1 MSVTHH
7 SIWPKIRPY
16 LFVIPYDK
24 DGGHEDPRVR
34 IEFRGVPAMLLHE
47 AMFVQM
53 ACVECG
59 RPINPLR
66 RREGDIDRLYYAV
79 ACPIGVRTKCSRSAS
94 AAAEYE
100 RFKAMESNPLLPPAQ
115 LSLF

>member
-1 MSVTHH
+1 VSLTNIP
-7 SIWPKIRPY
+7 IWPRVEPY
-16 LFVIPYDK
+16 LFVIRYDK

-34 IEFRGVPAMLLHE
+34 IEFRGLPSRLMTD
-47 AMFVQM
+47 AMFAQM
-53 ACVECG
+53 PCVECG

-66 RREGDIDRLYYAV
+66 RREGDTDRLYYAV
-79 ACPIGVRTKCSRSAS
+79 ACQIGVRTACSRSAA

-100 RFKAMESNPLLPPAQ
+100 RFKGMSPTPSVVAQ

>member
-1 MSVTHH
+1 MSITH
-7 SIWPKIRPY
+7 SEIWDRIKVH

-34 IEFRGVPAMLLHE
+34 IEFRGLARKLLDD

-53 ACVECG
+53 PCVACG

-66 RREGDIDRLYYAV
+66 RREGDVDRLYYAV
-79 ACPIGVRTKCSRSAS
+79 ACQIGVRTSCSRSAA
-94 AAAEYE
+94 AAAEYD
-100 RFKAMESNPLLPPAQ
+100 RFKSPASLGAPLPAQ
-115 LSLF
+115 LLLF

>member
-1 MSVTHH
+1 MSITNTVL
-7 SIWPKIRPY
+7 WPRIEPY
-16 LFVIPYDK
+16 LFVIRYDK
-24 DGGHEDPRVR
+24 DGGHEDPRIR
-34 IEFRGVPAMLLHE
+34 IEFRGLPPRLMAD

-66 RREGDIDRLYYAV
+66 RREGDVDRLYYAV
-79 ACPIGVRTKCSRSAS
+79 ACQIGVRTACSRSAA

-100 RFKAMESNPLLPPAQ
+100 RFKSMSPEPSLPVQ
-115 LSLF
+115 LALF